1 MDAMTAHAVDF
12 KVGMER
18 ASLMD
23 TLKNILDQYP
33 DDNQIIKVLTTPFDI
48 HATLILSENMSRHR
62 ALFLACALC
71 LCLICPLTLFR
82 S

>member
-33 DDNQIIKVLTTPFDI
+33 DDNQIIKVASSSCDVFYQQ
-48 HATLILSENMSRHR
+48 
-62 ALFLACALC
+62 
-71 LCLICPLTLFR
+71 
-82 S
+82 